1 MTACW
6 IIEDNF
12 HFTPQITSG
21 EVEAGL
27 NELLEKVRINS
38 GLSKFVRNK
47 GNSQVKEVYGGD
59 GKVKVKKKNKNKVF
73 SFKYTGPERAAK
85 LLEGEQT
92 N

>member
-1 MTACW
+1 M
-6 IIEDNF
+6 
-12 HFTPQITSG
+12 
-21 EVEAGL
+21 
-27 NELLEKVRINS
+27 RINS

-85 LLEGEQT
+85 LLEGGQT
-92 N
+92 KRCK